1 MKRQNKR
8 KEAEIVIF
16 ESFDEK
22 REFSFDN
29 FDSGFERLTSGWS
42 ANLGPRAGLSRKNE
56 ICRFA
61 FAAEHT
67 LWR

>member
-8 KEAEIVIF
+8 KEAESVIF

-29 FDSGFERLTSGWS
+29 FDSGFERLTSG
-42 ANLGPRAGLSRKNE
+42 
-56 ICRFA
+56 
-61 FAAEHT
+61 
-67 LWR
+67 

>member
-22 REFSFDN
+22 REFSVDN
-29 FDSGFERLTSGWS
+29 FDSGFERVTSG
-42 ANLGPRAGLSRKNE
+42 
-56 ICRFA
+56 
-61 FAAEHT
+61 
-67 LWR
+67 